1 MEVHVSDSGHVPQ
14 RGIGDEV
21 RRRVLERVERDGVSQ
36 AEAIRHV
43 AREMGRG
50 EPATASAF
58 YGALRR
64 QRSKERSRPRREERP
79 SHRHSQ
85 LYSEMLPLVEAGA
98 SAEQAA
104 RRFGADEDIEAI
116 AEGFEEWREEE
127 QAERPV
133 TDLPAT
139 DPIDRRLAAAEAR
152 IVTLEAANRILMRD
166 LEHSRRT
173 LRRIRANVDAALE
186 PGQLE

>member
-1 MEVHVSDSGHVPQ
+1 MTDSEGSAPQ
-14 RGIGDEV
+14 GIGDEV
-21 RRRVLERVERDGVSQ
+21 RRRVQERVESEGVSQ
-36 AEAIRHV
+36 AEAIRQV

-64 QRSKERSRPRREERP
+64 QRSKTRDRSRRQERP
-79 SHRHSQ
+79 SQRHSQ

-104 RRFGADEDIEAI
+104 RRFGAEEDVEAI
-116 AEGFEEWREEE
+116 AEGFEEWRAGE
-127 QAERPV
+127 QADLVLP
-133 TDLPAT
+133 DLP
-139 DPIDRRLAAAEAR
+139 PKSPLERQLAAAEAR

-166 LEHSRRT
+166 LEHARRT

-186 PGQLE
+186 PGQLEQ

>member
-1 MEVHVSDSGHVPQ
+1 MEVHVTDGQGKSSG
-14 RGIGDEV
+14 GIGEEV
-21 RRRVLERVERDGVSQ
+21 RRRVQERVERDGVSQ
-36 AEAIRHV
+36 AEAIRQV
-43 AREMGRG
+43 AKQMGRG
-50 EPATASAF
+50 ESATASAF
-58 YGALRR
+58 YGAVRR
-64 QRSKERSRPRREERP
+64 QRSKKRDRSRRQERP

-104 RRFGADEDIEAI
+104 RRFGAEDDIEAI
-116 AEGFEEWREEE
+116 AEGFEEWRESELGDL
-127 QAERPV
+127 AP
-133 TDLPAT
+133 DLP
-139 DPIDRRLAAAEAR
+139 PSSPLERQLAAAEAR

-173 LRRIRANVDAALE
+173 LRKIRASVDGALE